1 MIRMLPIVDALR
13 QTSHMAGRRKEL
25 EEADLNEDD
34 RNMQKVEQF
43 AWNVLGSLNDA
54 SHFLTVLKQES
65 KGVHDPKIQGIIRN
79 VERHITAADNALKQI
94 AIPK

>member
-34 RNMQKVEQF
+34 RGAQKVAQF
-43 AWNVLGSLNDA
+43 AWNVQDSLQDTR
-54 SHFLTVLKQES
+54 HLMDRLKQES
-65 KGVHDPKIQGIIRN
+65 RGVADSQIQGVIRN
-79 VERHITAADNALKQI
+79 VDRHLTAAENAIKKI
-94 AIPK
+94 AQ